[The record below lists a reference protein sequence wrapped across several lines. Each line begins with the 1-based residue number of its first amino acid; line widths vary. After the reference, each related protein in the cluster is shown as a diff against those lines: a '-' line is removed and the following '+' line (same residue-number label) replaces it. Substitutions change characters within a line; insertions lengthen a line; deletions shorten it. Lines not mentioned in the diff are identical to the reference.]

1 MTPGSGSQSP
11 AHVVR
16 YLHGV
21 AYPAGK
27 GQLVAQAHRNGA
39 PEEVCRL
46 LETLDADEFYGVQ
59 DVMRAAAERLH

>member
-1 MTPGSGSQSP
+1 MTHATSRESP

-27 GQLVAQAHRNGA
+27 GQLIAQAQRNGA